1 MKPNGYTIL
10 EDFSDRPSH
19 PTRHYQQPVRRLP
32 VMPILVLLILI
43 ALLAAANLSAVIYL
57 ILNQ

>member
-10 EDFSDRPSH
+10 EDFSDRPSR
-19 PTRHYQQPVRRLP
+19 PRHYQQPVRRLP

-43 ALLAAANLSAVIYL
+43 TLLAAANLSAVIYL
-57 ILNQ
+57 IIR